1 MPDYPVLPV
10 IMPADIAKAQ
20 NGQIDA
26 KLLRP
31 IQSKGQ
37 LHRLAA
43 TAWNALQ
50 LAAFFDGIALNPI
63 SSPDTYRNLDQQT
76 NLFMSRYQLAPSTR
90 TPAVTRTYQGKTW
103 YLKPGVAP
111 AGSPGTS
118 NHGWGLAV
126 DVANA
131 NGRTLDW
138 MLQNCVKY
146 GFTWEVK
153 NGANAEAWHIR
164 YVCGDQPTTF
174 ILDAIK
180 AFPQLDV
187 R

>member
-20 NGQIDA
+20 NGMIDP
-26 KLLRP
+26 KVLRP
-31 IQSKGQ
+31 IQNKGQ
-37 LHRLAA
+37 LHRNAA

-50 LAAFFDGIALNPI
+50 LSAYFAGISLNPI
-63 SSPDTYRNLDQQT
+63 SDPDTYRNLDRQKT
-76 NLFMSRYQLAPSTR
+76 LFFARYQDTPTSR
-90 TPAVTRTYQGKTW
+90 TPAVTRKYEGKTW

-131 NGRTLDW
+131 NGRNLDW
-138 MLQNCVKY
+138 MLQNCVRF

-153 NGANAEAWHIR
+153 SGASAEAWHIR
-164 YVCGDQPTTF
+164 FVCGDTF
-174 ILDAIK
+174 PQAVLDSIA